1 MQKTVSLGPLR
12 ATVAE
17 PVQIEL
23 FAVTDDPRFTNTI
36 DLWDIAP
43 RFVFYT
49 DKDAREAG
57 KYLSSVERE
66 FLHNGK
72 AYRLVLKPARIRRD
86 GKEIEEYPGEREQ
99 LVEEVIRKLAV
110 EPGRLH
116 MRERDQVAMN
126 FSLYEIREELSRRS
140 HSFRTA
146 EIKEALQILRHAEI
160 EISRVATGA
169 DGSDD
174 VTSIVATSTFPQ
186 ITFRERGRDLSE
198 SSIQFNWFVA
208 QALKHLQFR
217 LLNYEVVMNLRD
229 PVARW
234 LYKRLHHTAVSARG
248 GLEVQEI
255 TAVEIHRDCGLADR
269 ARFRDVLRRIG
280 RSVELLKAEG
290 IIKAYDAVDV
300 LERSQGRPRKADI
313 RYTLRVS
320 EAFIEQASLA
330 HERWSEAAEDYRAV
344 VGAAPAAF
352 VRLDAQ
358 KRDELRV
365 VRAKRRSARRAEAS
379 PPRLALPE
387 A

>member
-12 ATVAE
+12 AAVAE

-23 FAVTDDPRFTNTI
+23 FAVADDPRFTNTI

-66 FLHNGK
+66 FLHGGK

-126 FSLYEIREELSRRS
+126 FSLYEIREELSRRN
-140 HSFRTA
+140 HSFRTS

-160 EISRVATGA
+160 EISRVDTGN
-169 DGSDD
+169 DGADD

-186 ITFRERGRDLSE
+186 ITFKEKGRELSE

-248 GLEVQEI
+248 GLAVQEI

-290 IIKAYDAVDV
+290 ILTAYDALDV

-320 EAFIEQASLA
+320 DGFLAQASLA
-330 HERWSEAAEDYRAV
+330 HERWSQIADDYHAL
-344 VGAAPAAF
+344 VGARPTEF
-352 VRLDAQ
+352 VPLDAH
-358 KRDELRV
+358 KRETLRGL
-365 VRAKRRSARRAEAS
+365 RAKRRSTRRDDT
-379 PPRLALPE
+379 PPRLGLPE